1 MRKQSEE
8 VAQLRQLQR
17 VSLFATTRNR
27 RKAVGGDVA
36 RLILTLSK
44 DQMPPKSPEIPA
56 KPLKSVLS
64 PSLLRLDK
72 LDFPKETDRIRNF
85 SHNCSQAMLR
95 TVDNSAYLLLSER
108 SSVDH
113 YHQFA
118 AEKAFKPLF
127 SSSKSGMLELGPI
140 AQSITN
146 LAGVKKTYVSV
157 SPRRK
162 KAGISKAAG
171 E

>member
-1 MRKQSEE
+1 MKKKSEE

-44 DQMPPKSPEIPA
+44 DQIPSKPHEIPA

-72 LDFPKETDRIRNF
+72 LDLPRETDRVGYF
-85 SHNCSQAMLR
+85 SHNCSQAVLR

-113 YHQFA
+113 YQQFA

-127 SSSKSGMLELGPI
+127 SPSKIGMLELAPI

-146 LAGVKKTYVSV
+146 LAGVKRTYISV

-162 KAGISKAAG
+162 KGRESKAVG